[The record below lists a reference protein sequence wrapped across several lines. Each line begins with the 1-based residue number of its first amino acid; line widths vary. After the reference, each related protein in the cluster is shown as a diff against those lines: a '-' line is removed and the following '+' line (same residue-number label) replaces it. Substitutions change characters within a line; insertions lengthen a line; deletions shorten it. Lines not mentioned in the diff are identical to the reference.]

1 MKLLLTLIL
10 VGSLGF
16 SAELL
21 GQDLSA
27 GRVAIIGFTGGINEE
42 VLNGLDPRR
51 TDDVPYTS
59 EEKELQGR
67 VGKRLEKLFL
77 DGAYK
82 LLQKQLEE
90 RGIQLEPLTIS
101 EKVATL
107 NESGYPNPLVPK
119 SNIKKKNDDYAD
131 YFLNINI
138 VCSKPILG
146 GLSGFRPVARM
157 RIVLFDGSGNKIK
170 TINEEVKGPNSVRST
185 DFDEEWT
192 RPVERFNRMD
202 WYSVSL
208 LEERLRPIVNAVVT
222 QSVDQL

>member
-1 MKLLLTLIL
+1 MKSILMLVL
-10 VGSLGF
+10 VGSLSF

-27 GRVAIIGFTGGINEE
+27 SRVAIIGFTGGINED

-51 TDDVPYTS
+51 TGDVPYTS

-67 VGKRLEKLFL
+67 IGKRLEKLFL
-77 DGAYK
+77 DGAYE
-82 LLQKQLEE
+82 LLQKQMEE
-90 RGIQLEPLTIS
+90 KGIQLEPLSTS

-107 NESGYPNPLVPK
+107 NENGYPNPLIPK
-119 SNIKKKNDDYAD
+119 SVIKKKNDGYAD

-138 VCSKPILG
+138 VCSKPIIG
-146 GLSGFRPVARM
+146 GLSGFKPMARM

-170 TINEEVKGPNSVRST
+170 TINEEVKAPTSIRST

-192 RPVERFNRMD
+192 RLTERFNRMD
-202 WYSVSL
+202 WYAVSL
-208 LEERLRPIVNAVVT
+208 LEERLRPIVDAGIA